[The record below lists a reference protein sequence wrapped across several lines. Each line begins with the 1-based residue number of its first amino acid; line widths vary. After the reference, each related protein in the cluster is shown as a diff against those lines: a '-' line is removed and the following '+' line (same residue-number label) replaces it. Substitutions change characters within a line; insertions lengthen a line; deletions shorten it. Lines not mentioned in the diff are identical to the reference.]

1 MSFVELSTDLV
12 ASLGYWGIGLLAAV
26 ELFFPPIP
34 SEVILPF
41 AGFTAQ
47 QGKLSLT
54 GVIVAGTI
62 GTMVA
67 SSAIYYL
74 GRLVSQDS
82 LDRWIAKHGR
92 KIGVTSGDWDKAQA
106 WFDRNGYRSVFLGRF
121 LPGIRSVV
129 SLPAGVRR
137 LGFTRFFLLSAIG
150 ATIWNAGLAI
160 AGFALGDQF
169 TQVENVVGLL
179 TTVVLILLG
188 ALIGWFAYRA
198 WRLRA
203 R

>member
-1 MSFVELSTDLV
+1 MSFVDISTDLV
-12 ASLGYWGIGLLAAV
+12 ASLGYWGIGLLAAI

-47 QGKLSLT
+47 QGKLSL
-54 GVIVAGTI
+54 GWVIVAGTI

-67 SSAIYYL
+67 SSVIYYL
-74 GRLVSQDS
+74 GKLVSQEA

-92 KIGVTSGDWDKAQA
+92 KIGVTSTDWDKAQA

-121 LPGIRSVV
+121 LPGIRSLV
-129 SLPAGVRR
+129 SLPAGLRR
-137 LGFTRFFLLSAIG
+137 LGFKRFFILSTIG
-150 ATIWNAGLAI
+150 AAIWNSGLTI
-160 AGFALGDQF
+160 AGYALGDQF
-169 TQVENVVGLL
+169 TQVENVVGLF
-179 TTVVLILLG
+179 TTIVLILLG
-188 ALIGWFAYRA
+188 VLIGWFAYRA
-198 WRLRA
+198 WRLRT